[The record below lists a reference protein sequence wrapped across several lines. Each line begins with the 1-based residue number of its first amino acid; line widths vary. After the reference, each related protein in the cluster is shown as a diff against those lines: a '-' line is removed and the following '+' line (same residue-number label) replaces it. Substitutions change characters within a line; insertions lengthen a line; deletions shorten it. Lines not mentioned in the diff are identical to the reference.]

1 MSFNPCCCPLILIS
15 FPTDILPFAVKMKKG
30 CLFSEVFKV
39 LYLSGDSALVNLSVG
54 TKMEI
59 ETRKV
64 LGREW
69 LSLKEYYAAMRI
81 VQGCEKYKVM
91 LL

>member
-1 MSFNPCCCPLILIS
+1 
-15 FPTDILPFAVKMKKG
+15 MKKG

-39 LYLSGDSALVNLSVG
+39 LYLSGNNTLVDLTVG

-81 VQGCEKYKVM
+81 VQSCEQYQVSHCTQ
-91 LL
+91 L